1 MSGLIIGRTYF
12 GDDTKSDE
20 LSHHGIKGQKWGVRN
35 GPPYPLHQ
43 TREYNAAK
51 DIYDRLDTFDYGCI
65 INGKRYNENNLDE
78 VDWTKY
84 RTTPID
90 IFEKNK
96 IGTCWDYT
104 NYQHAKLKE
113 AGIDHTTR
121 MLVMDTDDGPI
132 THTFTTFKDSDGQE
146 YWLEQALYSERG
158 VHPIDSYKDAVDV
171 ISRRYDSSR
180 KRPFDVYEFNPDGLD
195 KGLNDQDF
203 FNRATSGDPV
213 LQHKSNPQ
221 NDISKQNFDKLNE
234 VYKSMPLK
242 DRQFID
248 PDSTEKPQDYYPSF
262 DKYKERTAY
271 NNISDNGFVI
281 AEKIPKNQNVDDTR
295 GVEIGIG
302 VKTKNQGIGTSLTK
316 GLVDWFNSQDEYD
329 TMWWPVDKAN
339 KASIR
344 IAEKNGFVKDPLGDN
359 YIYATD
365 DAYKKLSIDNVSHSS
380 TLFGTRIY
388 RGVQMD
394 FEIVDPFTGEKFS
407 PTDLNPSYPTRG

>member
-1 MSGLIIGRTYF
+1 MSGLIIGRTYS

-43 TREYNAAK
+43 LSQYNSEKLTNNSIKIFKSQAPQLSHVRINKNTNGDLYSQNGNIVGMVNTEKKSDGHIWIQGLEVYGDNQGKGLGTQLLDHAVN
-51 DIYDRLDTFDYGCI
+51 DLNADRLSVNKKNTKAKSLYDKFGFNVYDEDDTMY
-65 INGKRYNENNLDE
+65 YM
-78 VDWTKY
+78 
-84 RTTPID
+84 
-90 IFEKNK
+90 
-96 IGTCWDYT
+96 
-104 NYQHAKLKE
+104 Q
-113 AGIDHTTR
+113 
-121 MLVMDTDDGPI
+121 
-132 THTFTTFKDSDGQE
+132 
-146 YWLEQALYSERG
+146 YSN
-158 VHPIDSYKDAVDV
+158 SK
-171 ISRRYDSSR
+171 
-180 KRPFDVYEFNPDGLD
+180 
-195 KGLNDQDF
+195 
-203 FNRATSGDPV
+203 
-213 LQHKSNPQ
+213 

-271 NNISDNGFVI
+271 NDISDNGFVI

-339 KASIR
+339 GASIR
-344 IAEKNGFVKDPLGDN
+344 IAEKNGFVKDPLGDD

-388 RGVQMD
+388 RGV
-394 FEIVDPFTGEKFS
+394 
-407 PTDLNPSYPTRG
+407 